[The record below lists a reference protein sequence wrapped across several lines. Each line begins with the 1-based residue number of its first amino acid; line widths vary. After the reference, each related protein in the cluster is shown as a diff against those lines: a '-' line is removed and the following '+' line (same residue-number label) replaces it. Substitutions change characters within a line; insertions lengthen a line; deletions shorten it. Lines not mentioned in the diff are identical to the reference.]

1 MRNLEIKTRNSK
13 SNIISY
19 KDNLSSVT
27 TFLRHSEDR
36 ITIINGEQVQ
46 IDVYDNDV
54 LIFSGHKQEFFELLK
69 QPEL

>member
-36 ITIINGEQVQ
+36 ITILNGEQVQ

-54 LIFSGHKQEFFELLK
+54 LIFSGYKQEFFELLK
-69 QPEL
+69 QPVQ